1 MNELTSNLS
10 HEKVSEK
17 CFTSRKYYCWKEE
30 VRLWQRSI
38 WRDMEKKVENER
50 WEKETQKQKE
60 KSENSLLKQIENNEL
75 IVGKNPSETAS
86 NIFLPFLSYFNNKT
100 ITTK

>member
-1 MNELTSNLS
+1 MKNVLRVENTIV
-10 HEKVSEK
+10 EKKRWDYDREV
-17 CFTSRKYYCWKEE
+17 FGGTWK
-30 VRLWQRSI
+30 
-38 WRDMEKKVENER
+38 KKVENER

-86 NIFLPFLSYFNNKT
+86 NIFLPLLSYFNNKT